1 MDLVLAA
8 LVPVPWAV
16 AAVAAVQSGQAS
28 VEALAVASALVL
40 VLELVWEPVLAMGS
54 KRIFWG

>member
-1 MDLVLAA
+1 VDLVLAA

-54 KRIFWG
+54 KRIF

>member
-8 LVPVPWAV
+8 LVLVPWAA

-28 VEALAVASALVL
+28 VEALAVVSALVL
-40 VLELVWEPVLAMGS
+40 VLELVWEPVLARVT
-54 KRIFWG
+54 KRIF